1 MHPPTGGSDKALRLC
16 VTDVSVRNRGAA
28 INEACQVRTYFL
40 TATTVEISRRFLAG
54 LHIYIL
60 GSVLNKRGVK
70 IGNEVYKS
78 ANISRKFSLRRGDS
92 GAYQKCLH
100 TT

>member
-40 TATTVEISRRFLAG
+40 TATTVEISRRFLVG
-54 LHIYIL
+54 LHI
-60 GSVLNKRGVK
+60 
-70 IGNEVYKS
+70 
-78 ANISRKFSLRRGDS
+78 
-92 GAYQKCLH
+92 
-100 TT
+100 